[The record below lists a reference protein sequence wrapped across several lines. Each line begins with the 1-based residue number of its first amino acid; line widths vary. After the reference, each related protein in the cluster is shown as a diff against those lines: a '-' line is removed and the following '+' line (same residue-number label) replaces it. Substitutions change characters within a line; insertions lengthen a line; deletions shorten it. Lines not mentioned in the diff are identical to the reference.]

1 MKKTR
6 LITVLT
12 VAAMLYATCGTAFS
26 VELNLKNLKDAA
38 KKELDQK
45 RGAKKGG
52 SEKESTENKK
62 NSATATSSATAANTE
77 PNSEDDFD
85 WEVNDDFTEITI
97 KKYKGKRKDVV
108 IPSTIQDVPVMKIGS
123 GAFLENETITSVV
136 IPEGVKSI
144 GRNYIIEH
152 EAYAWMNGAFSR
164 CYNLE
169 SVVLPADIS
178 IGVYSFECCYKLKTI
193 TIGENSKLCGCAFD
207 NCDSLKSI
215 DIPKGCT
222 LDPEVFYTCK
232 NLESITLPEDLMV
245 IPERFII
252 DCEKLTNVNLPT
264 SLKYIG
270 AEAFFGCPFVSVDLP
285 EGLEYLGGEAFHSD
299 TITSV
304 SIPKSLKWI
313 STRTYS
319 ILDNLPAKVCI
330 RGNNIETVVIAEG
343 CTPKALRRSRNDD
356 DITDGRQFITG
367 AAISKSIRLQK
378 QLAALK
384 ITTVKLDY
392 GRSDDA
398 KALSADLQ
406 RYFDI
411 SKDDKEGMKFI
422 NREIN
427 KYY

>member
-12 VAAMLYATCGTAFS
+12 VAAMPYATCGTAFS

-52 SEKESTENKK
+52 SEKENSEKQNASTDS
-62 NSATATSSATAANTE
+62 NSNTANTE

-97 KKYKGKRKDVV
+97 TKYKGKRKDVV

-144 GRNYIIEH
+144 GRNYITDLEY
-152 EAYAWMNGAFSR
+152 YAGMKGAFSR

-178 IGVYSFECCYKLKTI
+178 IGANSFEYCYKLKTI
-193 TIGENSKLCGCAFD
+193 TIGENSKLCGCAFYK
-207 NCDSLKSI
+207 CDSLKSI

-222 LDPEVFYTCK
+222 LDPQVFYTCK

-245 IPERFII
+245 IPKCFII
-252 DCEKLTNVNLPT
+252 DCKKLTNVNLPT

-313 STRTYS
+313 STLSTYH

-411 SKDDKEGMKFI
+411 SKDDKEGMEFI

-427 KYY
+427 NYY